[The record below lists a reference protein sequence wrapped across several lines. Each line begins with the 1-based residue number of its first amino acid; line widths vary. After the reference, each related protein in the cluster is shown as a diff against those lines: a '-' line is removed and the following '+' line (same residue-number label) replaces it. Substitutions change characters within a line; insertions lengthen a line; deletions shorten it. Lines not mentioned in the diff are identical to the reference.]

1 MRRRWFGLGC
11 VLGFV
16 LWSGTPAWAQGQ
28 FFNSNLTVAGTINAG
43 TATGSGNA
51 YVLTLNPAIGAYV
64 TNQCFM
70 FQANHTVTG
79 AASLNI
85 NGRGVKALRKFV
97 STVSTDLA
105 ANDIASGQIITVCYD
120 GTHMQL
126 TGGGPGGGGGG
137 GGGGVPAFVTAT
149 TALSAHAHAG
159 GL

>member
-1 MRRRWFGLGC
+1 MRRLGLPLLL
-11 VLGFV
+11 VA
-16 LWSGTPAWAQGQ
+16 LWSTPAWAQGQ

-51 YVLTLNPAIGAYV
+51 YVLTLNPPIAAYV

-79 AASLNI
+79 AATLNI
-85 NGRGVKALRKFV
+85 NARGVKALRKFV
-97 STVSTDLA
+97 STVSTDLS
-105 ANDIASGQIITVCYD
+105 ANDIANGQIITVCYD
-120 GTHMQL
+120 GTNMQL

-137 GGGGVPAFVTAT
+137 PGPGGVPAFVTAT

>member
-1 MRRRWFGLGC
+1 MKVLALVLVLLGLGS
-11 VLGFV
+11 VPV
-16 LWSGTPAWAQGQ
+16 WAQGQ

-51 YVLTLNPAIGAYV
+51 YVLTLNPAIAAYV

-79 AASLNI
+79 TATLNI
-85 NGRGVKALRKFV
+85 NGRGVKTLKKFV
-97 STVSTDLA
+97 STVATDLA

-120 GTHMQL
+120 GTNMQL
-126 TGGGPGGGGGG
+126 TGGGPGGGGGS

>member
-1 MRRRWFGLGC
+1 MRNAIGLALAL
-11 VLGFV
+11 LG
-16 LWSGTPAWAQGQ
+16 LWSVPVWAQGQ

-51 YVLTLNPAIGAYV
+51 FVLTLNPPIAAYV

-70 FQANHTVTG
+70 FAANHTVTG
-79 AASLNI
+79 AATLNI

-105 ANDIASGQIITVCYD
+105 ANDIANGQIITVCYD
-120 GTHMQL
+120 GTNMQL
-126 TGGGPGGGGGG
+126 TGGGPGGSGGGG
-137 GGGGVPAFVTAT
+137 GGGSIPAFVTAT
-149 TALSAHAHAG
+149 AALSAHAHAG

>member
-1 MRRRWFGLGC
+1 VRRLGL
-11 VLGFV
+11 LLLLLA
-16 LWSGTPAWAQGQ
+16 LWSAPVWAQGQ

-51 YVLTLNPAIGAYV
+51 YVLTLNPPIAAYV

-79 AASLNI
+79 AATLNI
-85 NGRGVKALRKFV
+85 NARGVKALRKFV
-97 STVSTDLA
+97 STVSTDLS
-105 ANDIASGQIITVCYD
+105 ANDIANGQIITVCYD
-120 GTHMQL
+120 GTNMQL

-137 GGGGVPAFVTAT
+137 PGPGGVPAFVTSA
-149 TALSAHAHAG
+149 TALSAHTNAG

>member
-1 MRRRWFGLGC
+1 MKVMALVLVLLG
-11 VLGFV
+11 
-16 LWSGTPAWAQGQ
+16 LWSGAAWAQGQ

-51 YVLTLNPAIGAYV
+51 YVLTLNPAIASYV

-79 AASLNI
+79 AATLNI

-97 STVSTDLA
+97 STVSTDLS

-120 GTHMQL
+120 GTNMQL
-126 TGGGPGGGGGG
+126 TGGGPGSGGPGP
-137 GGGGVPAFVTAT
+137 GGVPAFVTAT

>member
-1 MRRRWFGLGC
+1 MK
-11 VLGFV
+11 VLGGV
-16 LWSGTPAWAQGQ
+16 LVLLGLWSVPVWAQGQ

-51 YVLTLNPAIGAYV
+51 YVLTLNPPIAAYV
-64 TNQCFM
+64 VNQCFM

-85 NGRGVKALRKFV
+85 NARGVKALRKFV

-105 ANDIASGQIITVCYD
+105 ANDIANGQIVTVCYD
-120 GTHMQL
+120 GTNMQL

-137 GGGGVPAFVTAT
+137 PGPGGVPAFVTAT
-149 TALSAHAHAG
+149 TALSAHAPAG